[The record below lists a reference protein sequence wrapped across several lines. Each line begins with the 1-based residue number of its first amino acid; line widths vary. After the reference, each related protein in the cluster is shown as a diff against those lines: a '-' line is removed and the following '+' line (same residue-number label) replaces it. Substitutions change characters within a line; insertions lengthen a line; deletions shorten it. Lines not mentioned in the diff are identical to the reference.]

1 MSLTA
6 ATQEAIWLQD
16 FFYEI
21 MSQREKPAPI
31 RINCDNRS
39 AIELSKTGNYKP
51 RTKHID
57 VKHHFVREKIDNII
71 NVQHVSSE
79 HMIADILTKSSPV
92 VTHKKLLIS
101 LGLKE

>member
-1 MSLTA
+1 M
-6 ATQEAIWLQD
+6 
-16 FFYEI
+16 
-21 MSQREKPAPI
+21 

-57 VKHHFVREKIDNII
+57 VKHHFVREKIDNNII

-79 HMIADILTKSSPV
+79 YMIADILTKSLPV
-92 VTHKKLLIS
+92 GTHKKLLIS